1 MTFWTFGIITIV
13 VLNLLGSIGLY
24 RIARYT
30 CFGCA
35 WLRLVPVVNLVYL
48 CAVAD
53 KLNVESME
61 CDWSI
66 HAYIAI
72 SAITLSI
79 IGFFVQ
85 KYILTDMT
93 IIAGRIMFCT
103 GIVTFIIDLSMA
115 YYGIIDKALPL
126 FWLMFIISAPVG
138 FAPLLFVGSFTLP
151 KRVEAELED
160 MHDYDVDNG

>member
-30 CFGCA
+30 CFGCV
-35 WLRLVPVVNLVYL
+35 WLSFIPVVNLVYL

-61 CDWSI
+61 CKWSV
-66 HAYIAI
+66 HVYI
-72 SAITLSI
+72 AITLSV
-79 IGFFVQ
+79 IGLFVQ
-85 KYILTDMT
+85 KYILTDIT

-151 KRVEAELED
+151 KRMEA

>member
-30 CFGCA
+30 CFRCA
-35 WLRLVPVVNLVYL
+35 WLSLVPVVNLVYL

-66 HAYIAI
+66 HAYVAI

-103 GIVTFIIDLSMA
+103 GTQ
-115 YYGIIDKALPL
+115 ALR
-126 FWLMFIISAPVG
+126 
-138 FAPLLFVGSFTLP
+138 FVHAF
-151 KRVEAELED
+151 
-160 MHDYDVDNG
+160 